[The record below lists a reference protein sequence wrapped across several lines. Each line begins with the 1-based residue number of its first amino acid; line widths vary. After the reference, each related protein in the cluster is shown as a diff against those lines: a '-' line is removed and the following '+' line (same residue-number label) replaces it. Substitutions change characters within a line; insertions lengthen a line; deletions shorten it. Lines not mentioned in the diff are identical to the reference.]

1 MIYSSID
8 ANEGANSQPTSSSL
22 APWESTQPQT
32 SAVVRSNDENHH
44 RHRESNNMFNRS
56 QHMHN
61 NGELPYSAFARQ
73 DHIAENNSSGGGN
86 DNESPVVVTSAPWLQ
101 PSLWTNDNNDS
112 NHPYSSSTDSAR
124 QQQDNTF
131 TLDLLDGPLSS
142 LVSSPKKQ
150 DTSSYPPRQRAV
162 S

>member
-61 NGELPYSAFARQ
+61 GELPYSAFARQ

-101 PSLWTNDNNDS
+101 PSLWTNDNNES

-150 DTSSYPPRQRAV
+150 DASSYPPRQRAV